1 MTVLGRPEAPRA
13 PRVEEVRSETVVLSW
28 DQPNNNGADITG
40 YTLRTNTGQ
49 EHACATTTCTFDGLK
64 NNVKY
69 TFTVVAT
76 NEVGDSEPSP
86 RSREARPDEKPDKPE
101 PPTLDFD
108 DSALIVSWTNRSYTD
123 RSPIE
128 CVNLEISPAPTDGV
142 TQKTCQTGGRI
153 TWTGL
158 ENGTAYTV
166 SVQAKNKAP
175 DPSDWSDPSAPETP
189 AAPPAQPAPPTA
201 TRVNT
206 AVGGQ
211 ITVEWTAPA
220 NNGDAVKEYT
230 LTEYQDGAM
239 TRTLK
244 ETGTRKVIQDL
255 STNSTYTYTV
265 QARNKAGDSPVS
277 GQSNEVVPY
286 GTPDTP
292 GTPSAALGSN
302 TSGQAN
308 VSWNRVAAVRGT
320 GERYEVQANGAGARD
335 AGNTT
340 SYTYTGLSNGT
351 SYTFQVRA
359 CNAYICSD
367 WSAASGAV
375 IPYGPPPTPSISA
388 NGGDRQ
394 VTFTWDGRA
403 TNGRAIK
410 SVRVT
415 GAFTSSATNGS
426 RSVSTGYSSRLEAC
440 VVVTD
445 TENQTARK
453 CAAAT
458 SDARPDPKATVTH
471 GSRVSNGE
479 CSHASCAYFLVNVSD
494 FDAGSHQVACWAG
507 DTPEVKGWHDI
518 ISHARTWAG
527 SSKSSYTF
535 PANGSVQLRCFFGHP
550 GTPVRV
556 LIDGKEYGVTNWWN
570 G

>member
-1 MTVLGRPEAPRA
+1 LTVLGRPEAPRA

-175 DPSDWSDPSAPETP
+175 DPSDWSDPSAPEVP
-189 AAPPAQPAPPTA
+189 AAPPAAPAAPTA

-206 AVGGQ
+206 AAGGQ
-211 ITVEWTAPA
+211 ITVDWTAPA
-220 NNGDAVKEYT
+220 NNGDAIDKYWLGVYTNGELVKAIDT
-230 LTEYQDGAM
+230 TATEQ
-239 TRTLK
+239 T
-244 ETGTRKVIQDL
+244 VQDL
-255 STNSTYTYTV
+255 STGSSYTFRVRAT
-265 QARNKAGDSPVS
+265 NKAGHGPASPFS
-277 GQSNEVVPY
+277 QPVVPH
-286 GTPDTP
+286 GTPVTP
-292 GTPSAALGSN
+292 GTPRAALGST
-302 TSGQAN
+302 TSGQAD
-308 VSWNRVAAVRGT
+308 VSWNRITEFRGT
-320 GERYEVQANGAGARD
+320 GPRYEVRANGGGTPQN
-335 AGNTT
+335 AGNNA
-340 SYTYTGLSNGT
+340 SYTYKPLTNGT

-359 CNAYICSD
+359 CNAYVCSD
-367 WSAASGAV
+367 WSGPSNAV
-375 IPYGPPPTPSISA
+375 VPYGPPPPPTINA
-388 NGGDRQ
+388 TGGGGQ
-394 VTFTWDGRA
+394 VTFTWNAQG
-403 TNGRAIK
+403 TNGLDTTVSVTG
-410 SVRVT
+410 SVRST
-415 GAFTSSATNGS
+415 ARSGTASADAKPGQV
-426 RSVSTGYSSRLEAC
+426 REAC
-440 VVVTD
+440 VTVTD
-445 TENQTARK
+445 EKGTSVKR
-453 CAAAT
+453 CDSAAALT
-458 SDARPDPKATVTH
+458 PTFSVRSS
-471 GSRVSNGE
+471 GVSAG
-479 CSHASCAYFLVNVSD
+479 CANERCEYWTISWDNLG
-494 FDAGSHQVACWAG
+494 AGSHQVACWAG
-507 DTPEVKGWHDI
+507 DTSNNGGPSYWHDI
-518 ISHARTWAG
+518 HEPHPTTWQGSTKYTISGNEGSQRMSCFMGRSYNGTAVGVKTSDDLYTGSTW
-527 SSKSSYTF
+527 
-535 PANGSVQLRCFFGHP
+535 NIR
-550 GTPVRV
+550 
-556 LIDGKEYGVTNWWN
+556 
-570 G
+570 